1 MVELKVVETSNFQ
14 PPSRPIGVFQS
25 IMAGFD
31 KIAAQPLLIL
41 PPILLDLFL
50 WLGPRLTI
58 NSIVQDLLELVVAPP
73 GSDQAMIEQIN
84 LFQSLTN
91 DLGQR
96 LNLFAM
102 VSTLPAGISSLM
114 TSRMPVLTPLGQTA
128 EIPIQSF
135 VIVFVILF
143 GLLVIGQGLGAQ
155 FHIWIARQ
163 LAKGEEL
170 ANHWRAGL
178 RMIVLAILLYVA
190 VILFGLGISFVASL
204 FTFVSMAFGIII
216 AFLGFTFGFWVF
228 VYLFFTPHGI
238 VRYKLGVVRAM
249 LESATLV
256 RWNLLPVVGY
266 LGASFVISWLT
277 SQAWIL
283 PTEDSWFL
291 LLAILGHAFVSAT
304 LLAGSYAFYQ
314 DRREWMYA
322 VQKSQIIS
330 SEQGEERRS

>member
-1 MVELKVVETSNFQ
+1 MVKLKVVETTNLK

-25 IMAGFD
+25 LMAGFD
-31 KIAAQPLLIL
+31 KIASQPLLIL
-41 PPILLDLFL
+41 PPILVDLFL

-58 NSIVQDLLELVVAPP
+58 NTIVQDLVDLVAVPP
-73 GSDQAMIEQIN
+73 GSDEAMVEQIA
-84 LFQSLTN
+84 LFQSITN

-102 VSTLPAGISSLM
+102 ISNLPAGISSLM
-114 TSRMPVLTPLGQTA
+114 SSRLPVSTPLGQSS

-135 VIVFVILF
+135 VIVFIILF
-143 GLLVIGQGLGAQ
+143 ALMIIGQGIGTQ
-155 FHIWIARQ
+155 FHLWIASQ
-163 LAKGEEL
+163 LADGEEL
-170 ANHWRAGL
+170 ADRWKAWFS
-178 RMIVLAILLYVA
+178 MIVLAILLYVGGM
-190 VILFGLGISFVASL
+190 IFGLGIAFIASL
-204 FTFVSMAFGIII
+204 FTFVSLAFGIII

-238 VRYKLGVVRAM
+238 VRYKLGLVRAM

-256 RWNLLPVVGY
+256 RWNLLSVVGY
-266 LGASFVISWLT
+266 LGVSFVISWLT

-314 DRREWMYA
+314 DRRKWMYS
-322 VQKSQIIS
+322 VQKPQIAS
-330 SEQGEERRS
+330 SEQM

>member
-1 MVELKVVETSNFQ
+1 MVKLNVVETTNNK

-25 IMAGFD
+25 LMAGFD

-58 NSIVQDLLELVVAPP
+58 NNIVQDFLELVAVPP
-73 GSDQAMIEQIN
+73 GSDEAMVEQIA
-84 LFQSLTN
+84 LFQTITN

-102 VSTLPAGISSLM
+102 VSSLPAGISSLM
-114 TSRMPVLTPLGQTA
+114 TSRLPVQSPLGQSS

-135 VIVFVILF
+135 VIVFLILF
-143 GLLVIGQGLGAQ
+143 AVMVVGQGIGAQ
-155 FHIWIARQ
+155 FHLWIASQ
-163 LAKGEEL
+163 LAQGEEL
-170 ANHWRAGL
+170 ADRWRAWL
-178 RMIVLAILLYVA
+178 RMIVLAILLYIVG
-190 VILFGLGISFVASL
+190 IIFGLGVAFIASL
-204 FTFVSMAFGIII
+204 FTYVSLAFGIII
-216 AFLGFTFGFWVF
+216 AFLGFTFGFWIF

-238 VRYKLGVVRAM
+238 VRYKLGIVRAM

-256 RWNLLPVVGY
+256 RWNLLSVVGY
-266 LGASFVISWLT
+266 LGVSFVVSWLT

-283 PTEDSWFL
+283 PMEDSWFL

-314 DRREWMYA
+314 GRREWLYS
-322 VQKSQIIS
+322 VQKPQIAP
-330 SEQGEERRS
+330 SEQI

>member
-1 MVELKVVETSNFQ
+1 MVELKVVETSNLK

-25 IMAGFD
+25 IVAGFD

-58 NSIVQDLLELVVAPP
+58 NSIVQDLLELVVVPP
-73 GSDQAMIEQIN
+73 GSDEAMIEQIN
-84 LFQSLTN
+84 LFHSITN

-102 VSTLPAGISSLM
+102 VSTLPAGISSLL
-114 TSRMPVLTPLGQTA
+114 TSRMPVLNPLGQSL
-128 EIPIQSF
+128 EIPIHSF
-135 VIVFVILF
+135 IVVFLILF
-143 GLLVIGQGLGAQ
+143 SLMVIGQALGTQ
-155 FHIWIARQ
+155 FHLWIAHQ
-163 LAKGEEL
+163 LAHGEEL
-170 ANHWRAGL
+170 ANRWKAGI
-178 RMIVLAILLYVA
+178 RMIILAVLAYA
-190 VILFGLGISFVASL
+190 VIIIFGLGISFIASL
-204 FTFVSMAFGIII
+204 FTYVSLAFGIII

-238 VRYKLGVVRAM
+238 VRYKLGIVRAM

-314 DRREWMYA
+314 DRREWMYS
-322 VQKSQIIS
+322 VQKSQIAA
-330 SEQGEERRS
+330 SEQS

>member
-1 MVELKVVETSNFQ
+1 MVKLKVVETTNLN

-25 IMAGFD
+25 LMAGFD
-31 KIAAQPLLIL
+31 KIASQPLLIL
-41 PPILLDLFL
+41 PPILVDLFL

-58 NSIVQDLLELVVAPP
+58 NTIVQDLLELVVVPP
-73 GSDQAMIEQIN
+73 GSDEAMVEQIA
-84 LFQSLTN
+84 LFQSITN

-102 VSTLPAGISSLM
+102 LSNLPAGISSLM
-114 TSRMPVLTPLGQTA
+114 SSRLPVVTPLGQSS

-135 VIVFVILF
+135 VIVFLLLF
-143 GLLVIGQGLGAQ
+143 ALMIIGQGIGTQ
-155 FHIWIARQ
+155 FHLWIASQ
-163 LAKGEEL
+163 LAQGEEL
-170 ANHWRAGL
+170 ADRGKAWF
-178 RMIVLAILLYVA
+178 RMIMLAILIYV
-190 VILFGLGISFVASL
+190 VGMIFGLGIAFIASL
-204 FTFVSMAFGIII
+204 FTFVSLAFGIII
-216 AFLGFTFGFWVF
+216 AFLGFTFGFWIF

-238 VRYKLGVVRAM
+238 VRYKLGLWRAM

-256 RWNLLPVVGY
+256 RWNLLSVVGY
-266 LGASFVISWLT
+266 LGVSFVISWLT

-314 DRREWMYA
+314 DRREWMYS
-322 VQKSQIIS
+322 VQKPQIAP
-330 SEQGEERRS
+330 SEQI